1 VSRTALT
8 RVAAAALGA
17 TFGFFL
23 AWGRLSD
30 PDVIRRMLLLQDA
43 YLYLMLG
50 SAVAVG
56 FVGVRILRARGT
68 RALLTGEPVGWRSAR
83 PTGRHVGG
91 AVLFG
96 LGWGI
101 ANTCPGP
108 VVAQVATGIWW
119 SGFTIVGV
127 VLGVKLYLVRH
138 APRES
143 VVPKPSPAT
152 ASASA

>member
-1 VSRTALT
+1 MTLNA
-8 RVAAAALGA
+8 RVRLAAVGFGA

-56 FVGVRILRARGT
+56 FVGVRLLRARGT
-68 RALLTGEPVGWRSAR
+68 TALLTGEPVGWRTSRPAR
-83 PTGRHVGG
+83 RHVGG

-96 LGWGI
+96 LGWAV

-119 SGFTIVGV
+119 GGFTVAGIF
-127 VLGVKLYLVRH
+127 LGLKLYAVRH
-138 APRES
+138 AP
-143 VVPKPSPAT
+143 PAT
-152 ASASA
+152 APQPSRASAPASA